1 MLGNPKNRNII
12 EKILWIGYQPYKWL
26 ILVPVFMATTS
37 FFGALA
43 VVLCMFLPPRIP
55 SYLCGATWAKI
66 NGYLTPI
73 FVKIRGKENID
84 KKQSYVIVSN
94 HQSQY
99 DIFVLYGWL
108 GIDFKWV
115 MKKELRKAP
124 FIGISC
130 EKIGH
135 IFVDRSN
142 KKAAIESINN
152 AKKRIVNGT
161 SVIFFPEGTRS
172 RTNKMR
178 PFKKGAFRMAK
189 DLNLPILPITIKGTR
204 DILPPDTFDIF
215 PGKVEVIVHEPVDT
229 ADFNKDNIMELM
241 AEVRKII
248 EGPLNASKEMR
259 S

>member
-1 MLGNPKNRNII
+1 MTGNPKKTSVTKKML
-12 EKILWIGYQPYKWL
+12 KIAYKPYKWL
-26 ILVPVFMATTS
+26 IQVPVFLISTS

-43 VVLCMFLPPRIP
+43 VVLCMFLPPKIP
-55 SYLCGATWAKI
+55 SYLCGATWARI
-66 NGYLTPI
+66 NGYFTPI
-73 FVKIRGKENID
+73 FVKIRGKENIG
-84 KKQSYVIVSN
+84 KRQSYVIVSN

-115 MKKELRKAP
+115 MKSELRKAP
-124 FIGISC
+124 FIGVSC
-130 EKIGH
+130 EKLGH
-135 IFVDRSN
+135 IFVDRSDIR
-142 KKAAIESINN
+142 AAIASINA

-178 PFKKGAFRMAK
+178 PFKKGAFHMAK

-215 PGKVEVIVHEPVDT
+215 PGKVEMIIHKPVDT
-229 ADFNKDNIMELM
+229 SDFNKDNIKELM
-241 AEVRKII
+241 AEIRKII
-248 EGPLNASKEMR
+248 EKPLNMPEKMLS
-259 S
+259 